1 MVTKSQKEGGVSSIN
16 FPTLYQPLWPYF
28 LIKETSPARVVP
40 NCDHHHQR
48 FNGQLRPSSSMV
60 GRCKSRTASHFFKII
75 LPSTIKHMKL
85 VSNLP
90 CYTIFQWLTC
100 LILNMFTSSVAR
112 ACMWVL
118 VSVFISNPFLPNLVY
133 LIIMFIKINF
143 I

>member
-1 MVTKSQKEGGVSSIN
+1 MVTKSRKEGRVSSIN

-28 LIKETSPARVVP
+28 LIKETSPATVVP

-60 GRCKSRTASHFFKII
+60 GRCKSRTPSHFFKII

-90 CYTIFQWLTC
+90 CYTIFQWLNVWFWICSLAQLLVHACEFLFQFLFLILFC
-100 LILNMFTSSVAR
+100 LI
-112 ACMWVL
+112 
-118 VSVFISNPFLPNLVY
+118 
-133 LIIMFIKINF
+133 
-143 I
+143 